1 MAGKTMSQITLEST
15 LPTRWKSLSMR
26 TRRLVAG
33 VTTLLAIELFW
44 CCNQII
50 VSRLGNASLFS
61 GSVLMS
67 CLFILVAI
75 GARRRLMML
84 PLWKVST
91 WLQIHLYTGIFAC
104 AVFVVHAPRIIAN
117 GWFEGILSWL
127 FIGVSASGI
136 YGIFVS
142 RTTPKRLTAVPIQP
156 RYDRIDWHRD
166 QYRLAAVGVFE
177 SLQPMGGGE
186 VLADFY
192 NRKLQP
198 YFEAGLPL
206 WFRFQPNPRRRR
218 ALLAELGD
226 LRRYLSSDALRGAD
240 HFAALI
246 RHRDELDYTHGLQWK
261 LRSWVIVHAAVSIVL
276 VVWAIVH
283 AGFAFVMLGR

>member
-1 MAGKTMSQITLEST
+1 MAGETMSQITLEST
-15 LPTRWKSLSMR
+15 LPTRWNAISLRMR
-26 TRRLVAG
+26 RVIACVA
-33 VTTLLAIELFW
+33 TLLAIELFW

-50 VSRLGNASLFS
+50 VAQLGNASIFS
-61 GSVLMS
+61 GSVLLA
-67 CLFILVAI
+67 CLFMLIAI

-84 PLWKVST
+84 PLWRVST

-104 AVFVVHAPRIIAN
+104 AVFVIHAPRIIAN

-142 RTTPKRLTAVPIQP
+142 RMIPKRLSAVPIQA

-166 QYRLAAVGVFE
+166 QYRQSSSGVYK
-177 SLQPMGGGE
+177 SLHPVGGGE

-192 NRKLQP
+192 TRKLQA
-198 YFEAGLPL
+198 YFESGLPL
-206 WFRFQPNPRRRR
+206 TFRIQPNPRRRR

-226 LRRYLSSDALRGAD
+226 LKRYLNSDALRAAD
-240 HFAALI
+240 QFAALI
-246 RHRDELDYTHGLQWK
+246 RHRDELDYNHGLQWK
-261 LRSWVIVHAAVSIVL
+261 LRSWVIIHAAMSLVL
-276 VVWAIVH
+276 MVWAVIH

>member
-1 MAGKTMSQITLEST
+1 
-15 LPTRWKSLSMR
+15 MR
-26 TRRLVAG
+26 RRRLLACVA
-33 VTTLLAIELFW
+33 TLLAIEIFW

-61 GSVLMS
+61 GSVLLA
-67 CLFILVAI
+67 CLFMLVAI
-75 GARRRLMML
+75 GARRRVMML
-84 PLWKVST
+84 PLWSVST

-104 AVFVVHAPRIIAN
+104 AVFVIHVPRIIAN

-127 FIGVSASGI
+127 FIAVSASGI

-142 RTTPKRLTAVPIQP
+142 RMIPKRLTAVPTQP

-166 QYRLAAVGVFE
+166 QYRQASANIFA
-177 SLQPMGGGE
+177 SLTPDHGGD

-192 NRKLQP
+192 TRELQP
-198 YFEAGLPL
+198 YFESGLPIS
-206 WFRFQPNPRRRR
+206 FRIQPNQRRRR

-226 LRRYLSSDALRGAD
+226 LKRYLSVDSLESANR
-240 HFAALI
+240 FSALI
-246 RHRDELDYTHGLQWK
+246 RHRDELDYHHGLQWK
-261 LRSWVIVHAAVSIVL
+261 LRSWVIVHAAISLVL
-276 VVWAIVH
+276 VVWSVVH